1 MQKYEAIS
9 QHANNRN
16 ATPKSADIKARKIT
30 ALSRKLENR
39 PSLHIMQRLTDKEIR
54 KALIPYLARRANAPL
69 ATIEEMHVCN
79 GNAIADVVAVYKSMH
94 CYEIKGET
102 DSISRIIRQAE
113 FFDQAFP
120 LITLVTTE
128 NHANKAQETTPKHWG
143 IIIASTTRKYEIG
156 FKYLRGASRNKSY
169 RPEIALLTLW
179 RPELLEMRPTRTPI
193 NEKMNRQDIAIQIAS
208 STPTEK
214 LNELLGKTLAAR
226 RSNN

>member
-1 MQKYEAIS
+1 
-9 QHANNRN
+9 
-16 ATPKSADIKARKIT
+16 
-30 ALSRKLENR
+30 
-39 PSLHIMQRLTDKEIR
+39 MQRLTDKEIR
-54 KALIPYLARRANAPL
+54 KALISYLARRTNAPL
-69 ATIEEMHVCN
+69 AIIEEMHVCN

-128 NHANKAQETTPKHWG
+128 NHAIKAQETTPKHWG
-143 IIIASTTRKYEIG
+143 IVIASTTKRDVIG
-156 FKYLRGASRNKSY
+156 FKNLRGASKNKAY

-179 RPELLEMRPTRTPI
+179 RPELLEMRPTLKSI
-193 NEKMNRQDIAIQIAS
+193 GEKMNRKDIASQIAS
-208 STPTEK
+208 STPTHA

-226 RSNN
+226 RNSN